1 MTERR
6 IIFNTMAP
14 NLNKGENLLLE
25 VVNLSRKA
33 TSVKNMNQL
42 IDLRSEYLEWLE
54 KVKELLIVSESVNT
68 KKILMFLR
76 SDLVQSDF
84 LENGGAGID
93 FEADRAKYVLKIIKE
108 ELSKRIDYLGNIDLD
123 DKTKTYYKS
132 ENKTLYFK
140 NKEIKISERAENYPA
155 ELLNTLFKKPA
166 KDWATDE
173 ILEDW
178 YGVENNDLECD
189 SQFKEALKS
198 NRVYQAG
205 LAVNQKIAQKTQ
217 YEDFLDV
224 TKKQVRINQ
233 KYLNKSL

>member
-1 MTERR
+1 
-6 IIFNTMAP
+6 MAP

-25 VVNLSRKA
+25 AVNLSRRA
-33 TSVKNMNQL
+33 TSVKNMDQL
-42 IDLRSEYLEWLE
+42 IDLRSAYLEWLE
-54 KVKELLIVSESVNT
+54 KVKELLVVSESTNT

-84 LENGGAGID
+84 LENGGTGID

-108 ELSKRIDYLGNIDLD
+108 ELSKRIDYLGNIDLND
-123 DKTKTYYKS
+123 ETKPYYKS

-140 NKEIKISERAENYPA
+140 NKEIKISERAENYSA
-155 ELLNTLFKKPA
+155 ELLNTLFKQPSKV
-166 KDWATDE
+166 WATDE

-178 YGVENNDLECD
+178 CGVGNNNLESDCA
-189 SQFKEALKS
+189 SQFKNALKS

-205 LAVNQKIAQKTQ
+205 FAVNQKIAQKTQ
-217 YEDFLDV
+217 CEDFLYV
-224 TKKQVRINQ
+224 TKKEVQINQ